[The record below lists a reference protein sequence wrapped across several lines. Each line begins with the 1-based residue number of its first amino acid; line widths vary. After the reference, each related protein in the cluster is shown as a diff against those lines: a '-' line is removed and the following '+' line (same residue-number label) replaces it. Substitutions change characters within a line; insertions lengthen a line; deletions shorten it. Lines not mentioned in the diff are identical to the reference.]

1 LLTAFLVA
9 GVLAG
14 GITFLFYRRM
24 SANTQQ
30 RKAVQIIAAAT
41 DLPVGVTLSQ
51 KDVMLLDWYSD
62 ALPSGAFTKTDAVVG
77 HPLLYP
83 LAAKEPVLQR
93 DLGVEG
99 AGIGLAGKIPE
110 GMRAVAIRSNE
121 IIGVAG
127 FLYPGSKVDLLMT
140 FTPPGGTV
148 PVTETVLQN
157 VEVLTAGQT
166 IEPDPQ
172 GKPQSVNVVTLLLG
186 PEDSQKLQLASAQGN
201 IQFVLRSGADQK
213 SPELRP
219 TRLDELVVGSKPAPP
234 VVAAPGVKHAPRKA
248 SPAAPIIML
257 EVIQG
262 TQRSIQKF

>member
-1 LLTAFLVA
+1 
-9 GVLAG
+9 
-14 GITFLFYRRM
+14 M
-24 SANTQQ
+24 
-30 RKAVQIIAAAT
+30 AAAT
-41 DLPVGVTLSQ
+41 ELPVGTTVSQ
-51 KDVMLLDWYSD
+51 KDIILLDWYSD
-62 ALPSGAFTKTDAVVG
+62 ALPSGAFTKTEGVVG

-83 LAAKEPVLQR
+83 MSAKEPILQR
-93 DLGVEG
+93 DLGLEG
-99 AGIGLAGKIPE
+99 SGIGLAGKIPE

-140 FTPPGGTV
+140 FTPPGGNMPLTQTV
-148 PVTETVLQN
+148 MQN

-172 GKPQSVNVVTLLLG
+172 GKPQSVNVVTLLLS
-186 PEDSQKLQLASAQGN
+186 PENSQKLQLASAQGN

-213 SPELRP
+213 TAELRA
-219 TRLDELVVGSKPAPP
+219 TRLDELVGGQKPAPP

-248 SPAAPIIML
+248 TPQAPIYLM

-262 TQRSIQKF
+262 TQRSVQKF